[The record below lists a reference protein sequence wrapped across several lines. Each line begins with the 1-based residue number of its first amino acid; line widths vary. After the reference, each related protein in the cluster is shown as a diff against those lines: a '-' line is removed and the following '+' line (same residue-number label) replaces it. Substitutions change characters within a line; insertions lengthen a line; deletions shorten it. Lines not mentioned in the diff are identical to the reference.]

1 MDNNYV
7 YRSRFADEAIK
18 DGITTYCAHG
28 VSVLT
33 HSHEWLELAYLEEGH
48 ILHTVGDTTYTLDP
62 GEYFFIEPN
71 QPHSYI
77 SVPQKPISLMNII
90 FLPQLIDP
98 TLNHARE
105 LKDIY
110 NHYLIHIR
118 DARLDRSP
126 SQMKFIDSDGQVRQ
140 QIRNIFEEVSEKKPG
155 WKESVRGLLI
165 YIIIRMLRNA
175 YSSDKPDVGL
185 HLSEPIINYV
195 QSHYMEAVKIT
206 DAFKNKSYSTAYL
219 SRQFHRETGITFSNF
234 LKHTRIDASCRLLA
248 NTENTVSEIAET
260 VGYHDTTFFH
270 STFREIVGMSPL
282 DYRKRFNPTKG

>member
-1 MDNNYV
+1 MLTDLFPSVFTVFDWKEALILENTAYV

-18 DGITTYCAHG
+18 DGITTYCAHS

-48 ILHTVGDTTYTLDP
+48 ILHTVGDITYTLDP

-71 QPHSYI
+71 QSHSYI

-98 TLNHARE
+98 TLNRARE

-110 NHYLIHIR
+110 NHYLIHMQDTR
-118 DARLDRSP
+118 PDTSL
-126 SQMKFIDSDGQVRQ
+126 SQIKFIDSDGQVRQ
-140 QIRNIFEEVSEKKPG
+140 QFKNIFEEVSEKKAG
-155 WKESVRGLLI
+155 WKESVRALLI
-165 YIIIRMLRNA
+165 YLIIRMLRNA
-175 YSSDKPDVGL
+175 YSPEKPAAGL

-195 QSHYMEAVKIT
+195 QSHYMDAVKIT
-206 DAFKNKSYSTAYL
+206 DAFKNKSYSSAYL
-219 SRQFHRETGITFSNF
+219 SRQFHHETGITFSSF

-248 NTENTVSEIAET
+248 NTEKRIAEIAEA
-260 VGYHDTTFFH
+260 VGALCGEPYH
-270 STFREIVGMSPL
+270 L
-282 DYRKRFNPTKG
+282 